1 MTTVYLTK
9 NYCRQPVTRS
19 TDGWWPAMHNS
30 DCTLGRCP
38 DCGEDIPSAYL
49 LIEYETDT
57 GERGQWAECP
67 ECTEVVTP
75 DT

>member
-1 MTTVYLTK
+1 MDDPD
-9 NYCRQPVTRS
+9 R
-19 TDGWWPAMHNS
+19 
-30 DCTLGRCP
+30 TLGRCP

-67 ECTEVVTP
+67 GCTEVVTP
-75 DT
+75 ET